1 MCPARG
7 NNTCFEVRNN
17 RLVFCEHRNGVN
29 FTLRTFYYDPH
40 PSLMVNWQ
48 SIFYLPPF
56 LLCVRRL
63 TPPQVLPYDH
73 VIPSL
78 QILHYLHPLPPG
90 AINGNWFLTKIYH
103 TYLYKSCCL
112 NRLSNHHYICSE
124 SYQEYLGK
132 DGRSHRCWLCNH
144 HSLLSSGKKC
154 SIRINTRSLV
164 IQINKN
170 EIKWWKQVKYDF
182 IVDWTV

>member
-90 AINGNWFLTKIYH
+90 AINGNWFLTEIYH

-144 HSLLSSGKKC
+144 HSLLSGGKKMF
-154 SIRINTRSLV
+154 NT
-164 IQINKN
+164 NKYPKPSHTN
-170 EIKWWKQVKYDF
+170 EQKWNKVME
-182 IVDWTV
+182 TS

>member
-1 MCPARG
+1 MELTSHRG
-7 NNTCFEVRNN
+7 PFIMTPISH
-17 RLVFCEHRNGVN
+17 LWLIGIH
-29 FTLRTFYYDPH
+29 
-40 PSLMVNWQ
+40 
-48 SIFYLPPF
+48 F

-63 TPPQVLPYDH
+63 TPPSPPGSPLWPCYPFPPNSLPLS
-73 VIPSL
+73 P
-78 QILHYLHPLPPG
+78 PTPG
-90 AINGNWFLTKIYH
+90 AINGNWFLTTIYQ

-112 NRLSNHHYICSE
+112 NRLRNHHYICSE

-164 IQINKN
+164 IQTNKN
-170 EIKWWKQVKYDF
+170 EINWWKQVKYDF
-182 IVDWTV
+182 TVDWTV